1 MSQYLTFL
9 GSEALSDFRRRQF
22 ASKIRC
28 DEIWARF
35 VHYVALTDAPSDL
48 DQGALHELLTYGDH
62 VVEDGAEDDD
72 TITTLFVYPRISTI
86 SPWSSKATSIAKVCG
101 FEQVKRIE
109 RGTIIKIRSKVEF
122 NKDLAIRILHDPMT
136 QMIDQSIPDLQ
147 QMFAQGTPAPLK
159 VIDLYVEGTTPH
171 NALRKA
177 NKELGLALDQSEID
191 YLVNAYARDGGLAR
205 SPTDVEL
212 MMFAQINSEHC
223 RHKQFNASWTIDG
236 VKQPYTLFGMIK
248 RTHQKNPGWVISA
261 YSDNAAVI
269 ESMGD
274 TGTFFAPDQYT
285 GEWRQI
291 NEKVHYLV

>member
-9 GSEALSDFRRRQF
+9 GSEAFSDFRRRQL
-22 ASKIRC
+22 AEKIGC
-28 DEIWARF
+28 DEICARY
-35 VHYVALTDAPSDL
+35 VHYIALDDSPSDL
-48 DQGALHELLTYGDH
+48 DQGALHELLTYGDKS
-62 VVEDGAEDDD
+62 VDDVAGND
-72 TITTLFVYPRISTI
+72 DEVTTLFVYPRISTI

-109 RGTIIKIRSKVEF
+109 RGTIIKIRSKEVLD
-122 NKDLAIRILHDPMT
+122 KDLATRTLHDPMT
-136 QMIDQSIPDLQ
+136 QMISQSIPDMQ
-147 QMFAQGTPAPLK
+147 QMFAQGTPTPLK
-159 VIDLYVEGTTPH
+159 VIDLYVEGRTPH
-171 NALRKA
+171 ATLRKA
-177 NKELGLALDQSEID
+177 NQELGLALDESEIE
-191 YLVNAYARDGGLAR
+191 YLVNAYAKDDGLAR

-248 RTHQKNPGWVISA
+248 QTHQKNPKWVVSA

-269 ESMGD
+269 ESVGE
-274 TGTFFAPDQYT
+274 TGTFFAPDQIT
-285 GEWRQI
+285 GEWRQV